1 MHIYNLY
8 GNPVEFSRIQNP
20 VEHGSGDSSQKSQK
34 SFIVDVQLGAKY
46 ASRIGFTVEK
56 FKECQ

>member
-8 GNPVEFSRIQNP
+8 GKP
-20 VEHGSGDSSQKSQK
+20 VEHGSGDSSQKSRE
-34 SFIVDVQLGAKY
+34 SFIVDVRLGAKY

-56 FKECQ
+56 FKEFQ